1 MTTQSVN
8 LTVGNASMS
17 KIFSNAAATDGQ
29 WTNNT
34 LTDTIAGQQIGIL
47 IPNAPLAWGQLEYE
61 AGACAYRV
69 QNATTLQVSTRGFGV
84 ATGYNAATPPLL
96 RPAIRVNP
104 NDIVSVYPLA
114 VAGAGNSAALAWIYT
129 SKGAELFANASV
141 PDNASTEIK
150 SAVNEQTLGDMF
162 FGSRL
167 NTICVQLEDAS
178 SLNFVEIV
186 DEMGGVVMTLQGA
199 FRQTNLGGTSN
210 MFNLEVSGLD
220 IVIGKGWSIKFNTLK
235 A

>member
-1 MTTQSVN
+1 LSTQGIS
-8 LTVGNASMS
+8 LTVGNARMS
-17 KIFSNAAATDGQ
+17 KVFDNATATDGQ

-69 QNATTLQVSTRGFGV
+69 QNATTLQVATRGFGV
-84 ATGYNAATPPLL
+84 ATGYNSAEPPMLM
-96 RPAIRVNP
+96 PGIRVNP

-114 VAGAGNSAALAWIYT
+114 AAAAGNSAALAWIYT
-129 SKGAELFANASV
+129 SKGAELFANAAC
-141 PDNASTEIK
+141 PDNAPTEIK

-167 NTICVQLEDAS
+167 NALCVQLEDAA
-178 SLNFVEIV
+178 SLNTVEII
-186 DEMGGVVMTLQGA
+186 DEMGGVVMTLQGG
-199 FRQTNLGGTSN
+199 FRQTNLGGTCN
-210 MFNLEVSGLD
+210 MFNLDVKGLD
-220 IVIGKGWSIKFNTLK
+220 IVVGKGWSIKFNTLK